1 MATKAKQ
8 SGFTLVEALVS
19 VAIFAVV
26 VSMASVLF
34 LAVSNAQLKATNQEK
49 VMREVRQTM
58 ESMSRMIRMSS
69 VIAYPDP
76 DDQSQLQ
83 LDDNGM
89 PVKFL
94 WNQDKAWIDYQR
106 GDDLTAYPVTSD
118 DIEITNL
125 EFFISPKP
133 GLSSPGALSSWPT
146 RVTILL
152 TAENAA
158 GAGGRGAGD
167 ILKTQTTVVTRREY
181 E

>member
-1 MATKAKQ
+1 MFSGSKS
-8 SGFTLVEALVS
+8 SGFTLIEALVS

-26 VSMASVLF
+26 VAMASVLY
-34 LAVSNAQLKATNQEK
+34 LATANAQLKATNQEK

-58 ESMSRMIRMSS
+58 ESISRLIRMSS
-69 VIAYPDP
+69 VITS
-76 DDQSQLQ
+76 DDSPNELT
-83 LDDNGM
+83 LDDNNETVRFWLDEDAKQ
-89 PVKFL
+89 VK
-94 WNQDKAWIDYQR
+94 YQR

>member
-1 MATKAKQ
+1 MPTKTQQ

-26 VSMASVLF
+26 VSMASVLY
-34 LAVSNAQLKATNQEK
+34 LATATAQLKATNQEK

-58 ESMSRMIRMSS
+58 ESMSRLIRMSA
-69 VIAYPDP
+69 VITSDDPPDE
-76 DDQSQLQ
+76 LT
-83 LDDNGM
+83 LDDDNVA
-89 PVKFL
+89 VKF
-94 WNQDKAWIDYQR
+94 WREGDRIAYQR
-106 GDDLTAYPVTSD
+106 GDELATYFTSD
-118 DIEITNL
+118 DVKITNL
-125 EFFISPKP
+125 EFFISPEGISGGTP
-133 GLSSPGALSSWPT
+133 WPT

>member
-1 MATKAKQ
+1 MSTKTRQ
-8 SGFTLVEALVS
+8 SGFTLIEALVS

-26 VSMASVLF
+26 VSMASVLY

-58 ESMSRMIRMSS
+58 ESMSRLIRMSS

-76 DDQSQLQ
+76 GDQSQLQ
-83 LDDNGM
+83 LDDNGV

-94 WNQDKAWIDYQR
+94 WNQDKEWIDYQR
-106 GDDLTAYPVTSD
+106 GDELVAQFTSD
-118 DIEITNL
+118 DVKITNL
-125 EFFISPKP
+125 EFFISP
-133 GLSSPGALSSWPT
+133 GTSPQGVSPWPT

-152 TAENAA
+152 TAENVA

-167 ILKTQTTVVTRREY
+167 ILKTQTTVVTRQY